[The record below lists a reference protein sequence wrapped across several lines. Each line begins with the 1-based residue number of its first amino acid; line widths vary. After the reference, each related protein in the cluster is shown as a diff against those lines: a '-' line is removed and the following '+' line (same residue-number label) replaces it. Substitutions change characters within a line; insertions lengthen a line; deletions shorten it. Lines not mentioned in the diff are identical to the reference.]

1 MGLGFRRVATTTS
14 GRGAC
19 GARIVRGHTR
29 VYMEDLDPK
38 PALLYTEMEWC
49 EGAMEDAAGF
59 RCGHLLTAIASV
71 GFLRSCNGGGSHMH
85 RVAGDK
91 GIDSL
96 QKHSVN
102 DSRIL
107 VATIFYTNGSIYC
120 VIASLQFRQAVNLSS
135 LMGKNI

>member
-1 MGLGFRRVATTTS
+1 MGLALRRRRPAMGLGFRRVATTTS

-59 RCGHLLTAIASV
+59 RCGHLLTAIAS
-71 GFLRSCNGGGSHMH
+71 GP
-85 RVAGDK
+85 
-91 GIDSL
+91 
-96 QKHSVN
+96 
-102 DSRIL
+102 
-107 VATIFYTNGSIYC
+107 
-120 VIASLQFRQAVNLSS
+120 
-135 LMGKNI
+135 